1 MPSAD
6 DKVVLSL
13 KIEIADAKK
22 EIKAISGQLRDIHR
36 AEGRAKTDETRDL
49 RSRQRAAETDH
60 KLKLR
65 RLKELEASRKR
76 EARESKEATGEIK
89 KQSIWLR
96 DLTKIPEHF
105 QEKYSAWAKRNPK
118 LAAAGRGVGT
128 AGKLFGRPAAAAA
141 RMGVGV
147 AGSAVSGLLG
157 MLIGG
162 IQQGYQTHLQ
172 VGAAMAPLAGMGSRP
187 GQIGIG
193 KGIGMGHAPSQTYR
207 HAAGVGRATGDPGA
221 VTLAQQFAMG
231 GGGMDVGEAT
241 GIMGSLRQAGV
252 GFAGKENQTS
262 AAKLLGQMVQGGIIT
277 GLEKARLP
285 EYLKGVATMAE
296 AMGGRQTGKVDVGS
310 IANTLSYLGRIP
322 GMQGQ
327 RGVNLMQTL
336 DQSIRSP
343 GGGEAGQQVMLQAF
357 GFGKPGGETS
367 YYDAM
372 KRQQRGA
379 QGAGGAQNIMDVFK
393 ELYSQYGV
401 VGGGGSTQQQQ
412 EANLAINTAMPGLNL
427 DMIEGIGDMI
437 NNGENQEEILKK
449 IAEATKAF
457 KPIEDRVVDAIKEGF
472 SGVAKRIAGQ
482 EAKSAKI
489 GAESAKLVESLQ
501 DETHKLLKELLEL
514 LKPHMKDIIAAIK
527 YMGEFARESLKAGV
541 QGGVKYTTEALKA
554 LVQGK
559 GLGGVLEAVGNVY
572 GERQR
577 AQDVQK
583 LKGQY
588 PDKPPSVLHKIAE
601 IRREGG
607 LPMGGITG
615 SFTGLSKDQIQAL
628 IREKEAAGIPLTDEQ
643 QRELV
648 RFKGGNAPIRTHG
661 EVTVPAE
668 ETLSPQGAKKLR
680 AAARKA
686 AKEAE
691 RVRRKTKSLKSDD
704 DPYTG
709 SSAPERKPLSLAD
722 PDTEPANDDDVII
735 KIRGRGAKSQVT
747 VYGSPG
753 DGITRTG

>member
-13 KIEIADAKK
+13 QIEVADAAK
-22 EIKAISGQLRDIHR
+22 EIKKVKAQLEEVRRI
-36 AEGRAKTDETRDL
+36 EGRTKTNETRDL
-49 RSRQRAAETDH
+49 RTRQRTAETDH
-60 KLKLR
+60 KTKLR
-65 RLKELEASRKR
+65 NLKDLEALRKKGLGSV
-76 EARESKEATGEIK
+76 AGITKEHG
-89 KQSIWLR
+89 KQNVLLKSLDSIQTRIQTKYQKWL
-96 DLTKIPEHF
+96 KQNQQWGP
-105 QEKYSAWAKRNPK
+105 AGVVAKPALR
-118 LAAAGRGVGT
+118 AGRAAFNVGST
-128 AGKLFGRPAAAAA
+128 
-141 RMGVGV
+141 V
-147 AGSAVSGLLG
+147 VSGLLG

-172 VGAAMAPLAGMGSRP
+172 VGQAMAPLAGMGARP

-193 KGIGMGHAPSQTYR
+193 KGIGMGYGPSQTYR

-252 GFAGKENQTS
+252 GFSGKENQES
-262 AAKLLGQMVQGGIIT
+262 AAKLLGQMVEGGIIT

-285 EYLKGVATMAE
+285 EYLKGVASMAQT
-296 AMGGRQTGKVDVGS
+296 MGGRQTGKVDVGS

-457 KPIEDRVVDAIKEGF
+457 KPIEDRVVDAINEGF
-472 SGVAKRIAGQ
+472 SSVAKRIAGQ
-482 EAKSAKI
+482 EAKSAGI
-489 GAESAKLVESLQ
+489 GAKAAKLVEDVQDLQ
-501 DETHKLLKELLEL
+501 YKILQELVKIMKENLPEIKLVLGVISDTITSWLGGRGEKNKVSAKSPASIAAAAHLALPIEGETQQETLMRQRGNVGKLKAFRKQVSGALPGSISGEMLKEALSTVFGGEKAIEKFGDVARMSSERKKNLLLGAIDKMITEEEGIPS
-514 LKPHMKDIIAAIK
+514 LKKLAPYIIKGKHDPNAPMQAAPGVGDIPTWQKDITKGEKTKGSDIAA
-527 YMGEFARESLKAGV
+527 AA
-541 QGGVKYTTEALKA
+541 T
-554 LVQGK
+554 
-559 GLGGVLEAVGNVY
+559 
-572 GERQR
+572 R
-577 AQDVQK
+577 A
-583 LKGQY
+583 
-588 PDKPPSVLHKIAE
+588 
-601 IRREGG
+601 
-607 LPMGGITG
+607 G
-615 SFTGLSKDQIQAL
+615 SFFGASVAVPVTGPATSK
-628 IREKEAAGIPLTDEQ
+628 K
-643 QRELV
+643 
-648 RFKGGNAPIRTHG
+648 
-661 EVTVPAE
+661 VTVPVEFTIQSANPSINPAQPGGGA
-668 ETLSPQGAKKLR
+668 SP
-680 AAARKA
+680 
-686 AKEAE
+686 
-691 RVRRKTKSLKSDD
+691 LK
-704 DPYTG
+704 P
-709 SSAPERKPLSLAD
+709 
-722 PDTEPANDDDVII
+722 
-735 KIRGRGAKSQVT
+735 
-747 VYGSPG
+747 
-753 DGITRTG
+753 

>member
-501 DETHKLLKELLEL
+501 DEVHKLLRELINF
-514 LKPHMKDIIAAIK
+514 LKPHMPEIVAAIKLMGLFAKEALQTTFKYAPGVMKDII
-527 YMGEFARESLKAGV
+527 E
-541 QGGVKYTTEALKA
+541 
-554 LVQGK
+554 GK
-559 GLGGVLEAVGNVY
+559 GVREKLVGGIASVAFASDQAD
-572 GERQR
+572 R
-577 AQDVQK
+577 DTK
-583 LKGQY
+583 LKEIKERYKSQY
-588 PDKPPSVLHKIAE
+588 PNLPASVISQMAVEERSVRGKSGGPSFRKAMERIRSIANKPLSALQQVEKLREEGRDDEANALLARFKATLVIPGATPEIQENQKTLKSMEEEAIRNSKKREIGLPQLTTPVPSVPEMPKLKFDPSLATGPATSKKI
-601 IRREGG
+601 R
-607 LPMGGITG
+607 
-615 SFTGLSKDQIQAL
+615 
-628 IREKEAAGIPLTDEQ
+628 
-643 QRELV
+643 
-648 RFKGGNAPIRTHG
+648 G
-661 EVTVPAE
+661 EVTITIP
-668 ETLSPQGAKKLR
+668 PQGASGNP
-680 AAARKA
+680 AQPGGGA
-686 AKEAE
+686 
-691 RVRRKTKSLKSDD
+691 
-704 DPYTG
+704 G
-709 SSAPERKPLSLAD
+709 STIVK
-722 PDTEPANDDDVII
+722 
-735 KIRGRGAKSQVT
+735 
-747 VYGSPG
+747 
-753 DGITRTG
+753 